1 MTVRRLTDA
10 QRVNVPWR
18 TAMLSRNFRL
28 LIPIA
33 YGLVVV
39 LVGLF
44 ANKPVAITVT
54 VVGAILLGVGYAL
67 GGSSHRS

>member
-1 MTVRRLTDA
+1 
-10 QRVNVPWR
+10 
-18 TAMLSRNFRL
+18 MLSRNFRM

-44 ANKPVAITVT
+44 ANKTVAITVT
-54 VVGAILLGVGYAL
+54 VVGAIILGLGYVLA
-67 GGSSHRS
+67 GSSHRS

>member
-1 MTVRRLTDA
+1 
-10 QRVNVPWR
+10 
-18 TAMLSRNFRL
+18 MLSRNFRL

>member
-1 MTVRRLTDA
+1 
-10 QRVNVPWR
+10 
-18 TAMLSRNFRL
+18 MLSRNFRM

-33 YGLVVV
+33 YGLLVV

-44 ANKPVAITVT
+44 ATRPVAITVT